1 MTKNIDSIERQI
13 IEILSKVAQ
22 SHNKDGGLKD
32 KEWTK
37 QIKTGICK
45 LGKGSGYSVCAS
57 NCDGADNGEWLFDL
71 IWWKD
76 TAPRELVLAME
87 SEWGLS
93 EDEIWKD
100 FEKLLIARAKYR
112 VFICQQKTPDDIKNL
127 FEEMSREA
135 QKFGSKQVSD
145 RYLLV
150 GFYSLDSWNT
160 AMFLAA
166 QVTCSQG
173 QTAQLNFISH

>member
-13 IEILSKVAQ
+13 IEILNNIART
-22 SHNKDGGLKD
+22 HNKKGGLKD

-76 TAPRELVLAME
+76 TAPRELVLVME
-87 SEWGLS
+87 CEWDLS
-93 EDEIWKD
+93 EDAIWTD
-100 FEKLLIARAKYR
+100 FEKLLIARTKHR
-112 VFICQQKTPDDIKNL
+112 VFIFQQGSPDKIKNL
-127 FEEMSREA
+127 FEKMSREV
-135 QKFGSKQVSD
+135 QKFGSTQVGD
-145 RYLLV
+145 QYLLV
-150 GFYSLDSWNT
+150 GFYSLDSWDT
-160 AMFLAA
+160 ADFLTAHMI
-166 QVTCSQG
+166 CSNG
-173 QTAQLNFISH
+173 QMAQLNFLSR